1 MKEHQLTTLAS
12 DFIFLE
18 GLRWRDG
25 RLWISDMWDGTCYS
39 LSETGE
45 RQPICKVPNRPSGI
59 GFLPEGDAII
69 VSMTDRKLVK
79 LVAGE
84 IETYA
89 DLSGVATGDLNDLL
103 IDSAGRAYAGNF
115 GYDLFGGAEA
125 KTANIAMVT
134 QDGAIS
140 VVADELVFPNGMVL
154 IDEGR
159 TLVVSETFANQL
171 TAYDVEAD
179 GSLSNRRVYKSL
191 GERTP
196 DGICVD
202 KEDGIWVSSFAT
214 GEFVRVTPEGEISD
228 LIVAPDK
235 RAVAC
240 ALGGTDGRTLYC
252 STFAGHLEDI
262 AELKRLGAI
271 ETVQV
276 EVPGVGF

>member
-1 MKEHQLTTLAS
+1 M
-12 DFIFLE
+12 
-18 GLRWRDG
+18 
-25 RLWISDMWDGTCYS
+25 
-39 LSETGE
+39 
-45 RQPICKVPNRPSGI
+45 
-59 GFLPEGDAII
+59 
-69 VSMTDRKLVK
+69 
-79 LVAGE
+79 
-84 IETYA
+84 
-89 DLSGVATGDLNDLL
+89 
-103 IDSAGRAYAGNF
+103 
-115 GYDLFGGAEA
+115 
-125 KTANIAMVT
+125 
-134 QDGAIS
+134 
-140 VVADELVFPNGMVL
+140 
-154 IDEGR
+154 
-159 TLVVSETFANQL
+159 VVSETFANQL